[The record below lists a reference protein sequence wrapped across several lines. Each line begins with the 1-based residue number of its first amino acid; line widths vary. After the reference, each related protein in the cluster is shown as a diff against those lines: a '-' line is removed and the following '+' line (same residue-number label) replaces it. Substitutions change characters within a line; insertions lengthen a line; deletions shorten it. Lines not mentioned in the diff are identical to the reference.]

1 MNYRANQ
8 LDGEGVRNARAE
20 EVDFVR
26 RYAAY
31 EKVAIEE
38 RWSTVRKKPIGAR
51 WIDIHK
57 GDAVNPEYGEG

>member
-38 RWSTVRKKPIGAR
+38 RWSTVRKKPIGV
-51 WIDIHK
+51 D
-57 GDAVNPEYGEG
+57 